1 MLATGRDAKTV
12 LWDVI
17 TAVTSTLGPTAMFV
31 GPASGATLL
40 PSLLTLPSAAL
51 APSTLLLPCARLL
64 FTSLGGAIDSW
75 LAAGAV
81 AAAADPAPGVGAAL
95 AAGAGEVVSAGSA
108 MAEGDA
114 ALHHAKSPILLW
126 HVHVDGQAGKFDWD

>member
-1 MLATGRDAKTV
+1 MLATERDAKTV

-64 FTSLGGAIDSW
+64 FTSLGGRLI
-75 LAAGAV
+75 
-81 AAAADPAPGVGAAL
+81 PGLRRALLLLLLLLRLTLPLAL
-95 AAGAGEVVSAGSA
+95 A
-108 MAEGDA
+108 
-114 ALHHAKSPILLW
+114 LLLLL
-126 HVHVDGQAGKFDWD
+126 GRGRL